1 MTFTP
6 QMRSYTYNNEVR
18 DALVSV
24 KFDGIQEAI
33 QAFEG
38 AIAELKQALA
48 SGLYSEAELVMTDA
62 KANYVPVGQ
71 PPEDATPGT
80 LRNSGFVNEPE
91 WQGNEVTVTLGFG
104 GAAEEY
110 ALRQHEELS
119 YKHTVGQAK
128 YLERPMLNAATGI
141 DDRLA
146 AKIQALSG
154 LNTA

>member
-80 LRNSGFVNEPE
+80 LQAYG
-91 WQGNEVTVTLGFG
+91 WAGEV
-104 GAAEEY
+104 
-110 ALRQHEELS
+110 
-119 YKHTVGQAK
+119 
-128 YLERPMLNAATGI
+128 P
-141 DDRLA
+141 
-146 AKIQALSG
+146 
-154 LNTA
+154 